1 MKAYDLLDAV
11 NSIPAELVH
20 KAETAGINKRTI
32 RMRRIRRILLA
43 SAACLALALMGLV
56 LFAPVQKKL
65 LWLSASL
72 GYQPAYAVYTQ
83 IPVGTRIAEYEA
95 IAGKYHDDA
104 FPAEEHDISKRIQ
117 SFVGEV
123 FLTENTNI
131 WHRVKGMTE
140 LKYLIRRDSDGSLSL
155 WEFRSFLVL
164 NGSDRTGYDKADQK
178 DWEARIRASFPD
190 ADLTPYTYG
199 EMLLTI
205 YGIGSA
211 ADIASVTVAA
221 NTAYNDPMG
230 QQVQKEVGTKTLK
243 DSETIEAL
251 YRVLNASVCCGQ
263 VYQSLYLRNTDRF
276 SYSFSTVQTDKI
288 SSGEAA
294 RGSRI
299 LTLTLADGTSFDRLF
314 YNALNGAL
322 YENGGIEGEYLSE
335 EQVRQLNEIIGIR

>member
-1 MKAYDLLDAV
+1 
-11 NSIPAELVH
+11 
-20 KAETAGINKRTI
+20 
-32 RMRRIRRILLA
+32 
-43 SAACLALALMGLV
+43 
-56 LFAPVQKKL
+56 
-65 LWLSASL
+65 
-72 GYQPAYAVYTQ
+72 
-83 IPVGTRIAEYEA
+83 
-95 IAGKYHDDA
+95 
-104 FPAEEHDISKRIQ
+104 
-117 SFVGEV
+117 
-123 FLTENTNI
+123 
-131 WHRVKGMTE
+131 
-140 LKYLIRRDSDGSLSL
+140 
-155 WEFRSFLVL
+155 
-164 NGSDRTGYDKADQK
+164 
-178 DWEARIRASFPD
+178 
-190 ADLTPYTYG
+190 
-199 EMLLTI
+199 MLLTI

-211 ADIASVTVAA
+211 ADIVSVTVAA
-221 NTAYNDPMG
+221 NTAYNDPVG